1 MSEYEKHHKHVI
13 DIYKTIFL
21 MDGIE
26 EPFREFGPDHPKI
39 GDFVSPDTYY
49 SSNFTYK
56 LSKIYS
62 KNITPEMM
70 NEALA
75 ARWVCTRIYY
85 HSYHMDMTFRSLD
98 KIGRKRRS
106 VTYRDHYDLKCEIVD
121 MPEKAR
127 LIIEYKNGNISLYDL
142 LTTFKK
148 KNYTSSIS
156 FNSIFLT
163 MNGDDY
169 LEVIDSIEANG
180 GHVPELGPQY
190 KEESEL

>member
-1 MSEYEKHHKHVI
+1 MTDYEKRHKHTI

-26 EPFREFGPDHPKI
+26 EPFNKYGPDHPKI
-39 GDFVSPDTYY
+39 GDKVSPDMYFD
-49 SSNFTYK
+49 SNFTYK
-56 LSKIYS
+56 LDKIYS

-70 NEALA
+70 TEALA
-75 ARWVCTRIYY
+75 ARWICTRVFY
-85 HSYHMDMTFRSLD
+85 HSYHEDITFRSID
-98 KIGRKRRS
+98 KIGGKRRS

-148 KNYTSSIS
+148 KKYTASIS

-169 LEVIDSIEANG
+169 LEVIDSITANG